1 MASFFSSLLGRT
13 KPYEPS
19 PRYLHYA
26 APVGGRCFLWGG
38 RVPDFSDSGKR
49 KLASTV
55 ETFNPYLEVW
65 EQKATSGDSP
75 LGLYG
80 GACAPLS
87 DLLYSFGGYDGASYR
102 NSLHALDPTSLKWK
116 EVRVLNPADGPMRR
130 RSCRMVAYGHDKLA
144 LFGGFGIPTGCIQ
157 PGATFAKITEKI
169 GYTNELHMFNVN
181 EGLRLDSQIPLYLSG
196 ELVGFFSRNEIMV
209 HLTIFLAHSLSNNCF
224 QCGLRMDH
232 TP

>member
-1 MASFFSSLLGRT
+1 M
-13 KPYEPS
+13 
-19 PRYLHYA
+19 
-26 APVGGRCFLWGG
+26 
-38 RVPDFSDSGKR
+38 
-49 KLASTV
+49 
-55 ETFNPYLEVW
+55 
-65 EQKATSGDSP
+65 
-75 LGLYG
+75 
-80 GACAPLS
+80 
-87 DLLYSFGGYDGASYR
+87 
-102 NSLHALDPTSLKWK
+102 
-116 EVRVLNPADGPMRR
+116 NPADGPMRK
-130 RSCRMVAYGHDKLA
+130 RSCRMVAYGHNKLA

-169 GYTNELHMFNVN
+169 GYTNELYMFNVN